1 MTMDLKISERLTLH
15 RLLEKELT
23 NLQEV
28 LEWLHDDN
36 KLVKV
41 ENLDGTIKF
50 YNKEIS
56 NTKALIEKLDIKSN
70 D

>member
-1 MTMDLKISERLTLH
+1 MTMDFKISERLTLH